1 LTTVAAY
8 RDEYEVSYVTST
20 ERQAM
25 ADASQSPYLMNAILA
40 LGASHLT
47 RVSPDL
53 DYTTEAI
60 VHRGKAIQ
68 GLSKALTKTNRT
80 FGESDALLASCYAL
94 TFQAS
99 HMRDGMFDFIT
110 MMRGCA
116 LVTMKIK
123 QERSATAFNIGPD
136 IHLRLM
142 SARLDDLPSVH
153 PAVLITAA
161 DALVEFQHLMKSSLD
176 IQFHHALS
184 NVVVALQMSSRGGY
198 LNFMQ
203 LYGVLH
209 SMSHE
214 DFLKFVHPDN
224 MISRLLMAYFICLQ
238 FVMAPLMK
246 HEWLERASHI
256 KPGAATGMIEWAENV
271 FATLPPEMQVYL
283 QWPKEIIRT
292 VRAELA
298 GQCINTP
305 PVLLA

>member
-1 LTTVAAY
+1 
-8 RDEYEVSYVTST
+8 
-20 ERQAM
+20 
-25 ADASQSPYLMNAILA
+25 MNAILA

-60 VHRGKAIQ
+60 IHRGKAIQ
-68 GLSKALTKTNRT
+68 GLSKALAKTNRT

-110 MMRGCA
+110 MIRGCA
-116 LVTMKIK
+116 LVTMKIM
-123 QERSATAFNIGPD
+123 QERSATAFNIGHD

-142 SARLDDLPSVH
+142 SARLDDMQSLH
-153 PAVLITAA
+153 PAVLNSAA
-161 DALVEFQHLMKSSLD
+161 DALVEFQHLMKSCLD
-176 IQFHHALS
+176 VQFHHALS
-184 NVVVALQMSSRGGY
+184 NVVVALRVSPRGGY
-198 LNFMQ
+198 FNFMQ
-203 LYGVLH
+203 LYGVFY

-214 DFLKFVHPDN
+214 DFLRFVHPDN
-224 MISRLLMAYFICLQ
+224 MISQLLMAYFICLQ

-246 HEWLERASHI
+246 HEWLERASQI
-256 KPGAATGMIEWAENV
+256 KPGQVTGMIEWVENV

-298 GQCINTP
+298 GQCIDTP

>member
-1 LTTVAAY
+1 MTVAAR
-8 RDEYEVSYVTST
+8 RDELGVSHVTST
-20 ERQAM
+20 EREAM
-25 ADASQSPYLMNAILA
+25 ADVSQSPYLMNAILA

-60 VHRGKAIQ
+60 IHRGKAIE
-68 GLSKALTKTNRT
+68 GLSKALTKSNRT

-99 HMRDGMFDFIT
+99 HMRDGMFDFVT
-110 MMRGCA
+110 MLRGCA

-123 QERSATAFNIGPD
+123 QERSVTAFNIGHD

-142 SARLDDLPSVH
+142 SSKLDDMPSVH
-153 PAVLITAA
+153 PVVVNSAA
-161 DALVEFQHLMKSSLD
+161 DALVELQHLMKSCLD
-176 IQFHHALS
+176 VQFHNALS
-184 NVVVALQMSSRGGY
+184 KVVLALRESPRGGY
-198 LNFMQ
+198 LNFLQ

-214 DFLKFVHPDN
+214 DFLRFVHPDN
-224 MISRLLMAYFICLQ
+224 MVSRLLMAYFVCLQ

-246 HEWLERASHI
+246 HEWLERASQV
-256 KPGAATGMIEWAENV
+256 KPGALTGMIEWAENV

-298 GQCINTP
+298 GQCIDTA
-305 PVLLA
+305 PVLLV